1 MSKAP
6 IVTNLG
12 GAFLGIQDPDVGR
25 PFVIEI
31 EQGEA
36 GRINIVGLHFSTV
49 LSPLPLPNETLRK
62 VSISRL
68 EVAALRQ
75 RGVRMGIQLLA
86 EVKAL
91 QEGAHLDIP
100 PPRDQ
105 TLEGALDEFA
115 EKLEAQPQ
123 PRPTRRKSLRLPIPT
138 SKRFPDAFYERLAVL
153 YIEAAEHGDSP
164 VADLAEANDRPYKTV
179 AAWVREAR
187 RRGKLPPGRAG
198 KAG

>member
-1 MSKAP
+1 MPKP
-6 IVTNLG
+6 PTLTDLG
-12 GAFLGIQDPDVGR
+12 GPFLGVQDPEVGR
-25 PFVIEI
+25 PFVIEV
-31 EQGEA
+31 EEGDA
-36 GRINIVGLHFSTV
+36 GRVNIVGLFFSPL
-49 LSPLPLPNETLRK
+49 LSPSPLPNETLRK

-68 EVAALRQ
+68 EVAAMRQ
-75 RGVRMGIQLLA
+75 RGVSGLIGIMA
-86 EVKAL
+86 DMNAL
-91 QEGAHLDIP
+91 KEGRHP
-100 PPRDQ
+100 HSVPVREQ
-105 TLEGALDEFA
+105 TLEGAIHEYA
-115 EKLEAQPQ
+115 ERLKGM
-123 PRPTRRKSLRLPIPT
+123 PRPRQTRRKSLRLPIPT